1 MDEAGDAACDDSGVR
16 AGMIVAIAVVGCR
29 SGAATPVSAGAGA
42 SAGAH
47 ASAGAD
53 ASADAEPTVDVAT
66 DWCIEGM
73 KGLDEDCCYVAPPG
87 ATRLL
92 VYLHGIVPPVKDSVQ
107 KQTVERAVSNAAMR
121 AGVAAIVP
129 RGRRGIGPTGAHDW
143 WAWPTS
149 PDAHARMVKEIVAR
163 WAVLKKKL
171 EDARGRA
178 FEKTYL
184 AGSSN
189 GAYFLSA
196 IALRGDADELGFP
209 IDGYGAMSGGAPGGR
224 GADALK
230 GRAPRAIYVG
240 YGAYDAETKPGA
252 LALGS
257 VFERA
262 HWPVRIAEHPLG
274 HGANEVYLDE
284 AFAFWVAH

>member
-1 MDEAGDAACDDSGVR
+1 MRAFLVWVIAAAAGCRPGAAAQAIVGGDAS
-16 AGMIVAIAVVGCR
+16 
-29 SGAATPVSAGAGA
+29 A
-42 SAGAH
+42 SAGAN
-47 ASAGAD
+47 ADARAD
-53 ASADAEPTVDVAT
+53 ASANAASGGGVDVAT
-66 DWCIEGM
+66 DWCVEGM
-73 KGLDEDCCYVAPPG
+73 KGLDEDCCYVAPVG

-107 KQTVERAVSNAAMR
+107 KQTVEGAVMKAAMR

-129 RGRRGIGPTGAHDW
+129 RGRRGIGPAGAHDW

-149 PDAHARMVKEIVAR
+149 PDAHARMIKEIVAR

-171 EDARGRA
+171 EDARGRG

-230 GRAPRAIYVG
+230 GRGSRAIYVG

-252 LALGS
+252 LALAG
-257 VFERA
+257 VFESA
-262 HWPVRIAEHPLG
+262 HWPVRLAEHPFG
-274 HGANEVYLDE
+274 HGAREVYLDE
-284 AFAFWVAH
+284 AFAFWAAQ

>member
-1 MDEAGDAACDDSGVR
+1 M
-16 AGMIVAIAVVGCR
+16 VAVALAGCR
-29 SGAATPVSAGAGA
+29 PGAAAQVSVGGDAGAGA
-42 SAGAH
+42 SG
-47 ASAGAD
+47 D
-53 ASADAEPTVDVAT
+53 ASASASASGDASASAAVVDVAT
-66 DWCIEGM
+66 EWCIEGM
-73 KGLDEDCCYVAPPG
+73 KGLDEDCCYVAPEG
-87 ATRLL
+87 ATSLL

-107 KQTVERAVSNAAMR
+107 KQTVEGAVMKAAMR

-129 RGRRGIGPTGAHDW
+129 RGRRGIGPAGAHDW

-149 PDAHARMVKEIVAR
+149 PDAHARMVKEIIAR

-171 EDARGRA
+171 EEGRGRG

-224 GADALK
+224 GAEALK
-230 GRAPRAIYVG
+230 GRGARAIYVG

-252 LALGS
+252 LALAG
-257 VFERA
+257 VFESA
-262 HWPVRIAEHPLG
+262 HWPVRLAEHPFG
-274 HGANEVYLDE
+274 HGAREVYLDE
-284 AFAFWVAH
+284 AFAFWGAQ

>member
-1 MDEAGDAACDDSGVR
+1 VR
-16 AGMIVAIAVVGCR
+16 ALLLGVIVATGCR
-29 SGAATPVSAGAGA
+29 PGAATQVTVAVDAA
-42 SAGAH
+42 AA
-47 ASAGAD
+47 AD
-53 ASADAEPTVDVAT
+53 ADEHEHEHEHEHESAVGVDVAT
-66 DWCIEGM
+66 EWCVEGM
-73 KGLDEDCCYVAPPG
+73 KGLDEDCCYVAPER

-107 KQTVERAVSNAAMR
+107 KQTVEGAVMKAATR

-129 RGRRGIGPTGAHDW
+129 RGRRGIGPAGAHDW

-230 GRAPRAIYVG
+230 GRASRAIYVG

-252 LALGS
+252 LALAG

-262 HWPVRIAEHPLG
+262 HWPVRVAEHPFG
-274 HGANEVYLDE
+274 HGAREVYLDE
-284 AFAFWVAH
+284 AFAFWAAQ